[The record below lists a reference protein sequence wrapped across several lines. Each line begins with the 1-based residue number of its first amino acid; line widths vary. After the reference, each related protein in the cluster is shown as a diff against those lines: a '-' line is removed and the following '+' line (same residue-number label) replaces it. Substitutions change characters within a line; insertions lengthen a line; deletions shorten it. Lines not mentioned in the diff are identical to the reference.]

1 MMIRRVGI
9 VAKHG
14 LVAASEH
21 VARLGAWLSERGID
35 VVYERETLALAGAVG
50 EHVRTAT
57 RDALPCEADLI
68 VLLGGDGTL
77 LAMAAFRN
85 LPIASCANSS
95 KHRCCK
101 PNMFVRWSRTSTS

>member
-35 VVYERETLALAGAVG
+35 VVYERETLALAGAIG

-57 RDALPCEADLI
+57 RDALRVACLHLHRNGLVDGGNDRVVLEADEGRSDI
-68 VLLGGDGTL
+68 RFEG
-77 LAMAAFRN
+77 
-85 LPIASCANSS
+85 
-95 KHRCCK
+95 
-101 PNMFVRWSRTSTS
+101 